1 MSRTKKHWMLARK
14 DRLTKAQEATLPA
27 ICEKWKRFALSTEP
41 ADRKKAQDLIKATY
55 KAYNERAPRMIW
67 ISSPFQLSAE
77 QTKPFL
83 PRLKFPLRR
92 SSSLDYS
99 ISLGALRFY
108 KDPIVKR
115 VQGVIS
121 AAVPGIVS
129 PLMLLPRDVTIID
142 NHLGTENAQ
151 SLAFAD
157 VFATQRLGAFIY
169 FGRVLEFCAGIWI
182 YKKAVVFLERPRI
195 LKLDEL
201 NRPHS
206 LDGPAVE
213 YRDGSVVHAI
223 HGLQVAPKWI
233 DTPAEKIDIAEVMS
247 EENAEVRRALIA
259 KFGFERLLKAT
270 PYRTVSKW
278 RSNALIEFTFPG
290 RKWISA
296 GRPGIETLRLR
307 ALHLRWEDKTGRKE
321 TVLPV
326 PRTLRQFGAD
336 RPANINSCEQVRRW
350 TLGWPK
356 EALAIAET

>member
-1 MSRTKKHWMLARK
+1 MSRTKKHWMLARR
-14 DRLTKAQEATLPA
+14 DRLTKGQAATLPA

-41 ADRKKAQDLIKATY
+41 ADRQKAQDLIKAAY
-55 KAYNERAPRMIW
+55 KACHERPPRMIW

-83 PRLKFPLRR
+83 PRLQFPLRR
-92 SSSLDYS
+92 SLDYS

-108 KDPIVKR
+108 KDPIVRR
-115 VQGVIS
+115 VQGVIA

-129 PLMLLPRDVTIID
+129 PLPRGLNLVD
-142 NHLGTENAQ
+142 NHLGTENAR

-195 LKLDEL
+195 LKIDEL
-201 NRPHS
+201 NRFHS

-270 PYRTVSKW
+270 PYKTVSKY
-278 RSNALIEFTFPG
+278 RRNALIEFTFPG
-290 RKWISA
+290 RKRISVQ
-296 GRPGIETLRLR
+296 RPGIETFRLR

-350 TLGWPK
+350 TLGWTK
-356 EALAIAET
+356 EAMAIAET